1 MDNANFIPLGEGRTA
16 EHSGPRNEWPKKKET
31 EWGPEIIGKT
41 PEERKAIARDI
52 RVKLRKEKKQEKSA
66 AKAARK
72 ANEILHR
79 ELSKNTEKYNK
90 NKERNKQRAIDV
102 ERLKIRNA
110 AVRQAERLAAIHDP
124 SGKTFNVGE
133 IITLPGGIIKTK
145 EAIRKAAE
153 AAEQKEKEEAERK
166 AADLRYKNA
175 ELAAKLEAEEARKA
189 AEEGR
194 PVPTRFPA
202 KEALKGMKRPK
213 RISKKKLQRQEMLKR
228 LQETPPK
235 PIIPAG
241 ISLPEGEENMLA
253 LWDISDTDIMK
264 RLHEQKKQKT
274 LARKDL
280 KKIQKEAKKLKKELK
295 IRKRQAE
302 KEGIVFDKAKARK
315 EILAEQAALQAQM
328 AAARASGTRT
338 KSESESGSD
347 SDSDSESDSESES
360 DNEARIEQGEEDKVV
375 TPEKS
380 PANVRKLDLNLIEK
394 AAEIKRAHEAKK
406 LAAREKRRQERREKQ
421 TEVEGKAEA
430 DAMNA
435 KQRRKAA
442 RKAARLGTAAS
453 SEGDSSSKKRKRNEA
468 GDDGG
473 VEAVQEGKGD
483 KSHKKK
489 KSKSESAVQEPE
501 VEKAEIET
509 EADSKKREKK
519 AKREAKALKAAEE
532 EASREMTE
540 ADPPKKDKKSK
551 KGSGDGNKPS
561 HGAEQWHPEA
571 LSGDAARKDKFL
583 RLLGAG
589 KEASKE
595 TEKDG
600 KKSTKRPEVDIDKIA
615 ADLERQFEAGTK
627 MKHDGGGKRRGLGS

>member
-1 MDNANFIPLGEGRTA
+1 MDNANFIPIGEGRTA
-16 EHSGPRNEWPKKKET
+16 ENSGPIHEEPKEKET

-41 PEERKAIARDI
+41 PAERKAIARDI
-52 RVKLRKEKKQEKSA
+52 RLKLRKERKQAKSA

-72 ANEILHR
+72 VNGLLHR

-90 NKERNKQRAIDV
+90 NKDLNKQRAIDV
-102 ERLKIRNA
+102 ERLKIRDA
-110 AVRQAERLAAIHDP
+110 AVRQVERLAAIHDP

-145 EAIRKAAE
+145 EALRKAAE
-153 AAEQKEKEEAERK
+153 AAEQKEREEAGRK
-166 AADLRYKNA
+166 AAELRYKNA
-175 ELAAKLEAEEARKA
+175 ELAVKLEAEEAQKA

-202 KEALKGMKRPK
+202 KEALKEMKRPK

-253 LWDISDTDIMK
+253 LWDIPDTDIMK
-264 RLHEQKKQKT
+264 RLREQKKQKI

-280 KKIQKEAKKLKKELK
+280 KKIKKEAKKLKKELK

-328 AAARASGTRT
+328 ADARASRAGT
-338 KSESESGSD
+338 KSD
-347 SDSDSESDSESES
+347 DD
-360 DNEARIEQGEEDKVV
+360 AKIEQGEEDKVV
-375 TPEKS
+375 VPEKP
-380 PANVRKLDLNLIEK
+380 PANLQKLDPGLVEK
-394 AAEIKRAHEAKK
+394 AAEIERAHEAKK
-406 LAAREKRRQERREKQ
+406 LAERAKRRQERREKQ

-430 DAMNA
+430 DAKNA
-435 KQRRKAA
+435 KKARKAA
-442 RKAARLGTAAS
+442 RKAARLETAES
-453 SEGDSSSKKRKRNEA
+453 SGGDSSSKKRKRDEA
-468 GDDGG
+468 EDDGG
-473 VEAVQEGKGD
+473 MEAAQEVKGD

-489 KSKSESAVQEPE
+489 KSKSERAVQEPE
-501 VEKAEIET
+501 VDKVEIET
-509 EADSKKREKK
+509 ETDSKKREKK
-519 AKREAKALKAAEE
+519 AKREAKALQAAEE

-540 ADPPKKDKKSK
+540 ANPPKKDKKSK
-551 KGSGDGNKPS
+551 KGSGDGDKPS

-589 KEASKE
+589 KEASKA
-595 TEKDG
+595 TEKEG